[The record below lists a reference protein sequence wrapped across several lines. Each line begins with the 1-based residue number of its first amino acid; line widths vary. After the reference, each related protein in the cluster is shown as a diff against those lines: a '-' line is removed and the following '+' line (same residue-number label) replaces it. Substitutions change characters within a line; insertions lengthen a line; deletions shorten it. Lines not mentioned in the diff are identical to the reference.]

1 MKDKERA
8 TVGCDYVRDSD
19 CNPVYKYK
27 KGWQKWAD
35 HEAKRLTKRDK
46 ITWYAI
52 VAYIPAR
59 SAFRISFAAQPER

>member
-1 MKDKERA
+1 MKDNKRA
-8 TVGCDYVRDSD
+8 TVGCDYVRNSD
-19 CNPVYKYK
+19 WNPVYKYK

-46 ITWYAI
+46 ITWHAI